1 MLQLRNYSKK
11 MAFKDVEHFTGK
23 QVNSQ
28 PLKKYYE
35 KYEFTDFTT
44 KKKVLF
50 LWLPIRNYNL
60 SVDNSEFVYFIY
72 LLS

>member
-35 KYEFTDFTT
+35 KYKFTDFTT
-44 KKKVLF
+44 KKKST
-50 LWLPIRNYNL
+50 LPLTAYQKL
-60 SVDNSEFVYFIY
+60 
-72 LLS
+72 